1 MPLYRHWKEGD
12 AEWGI
17 WKVSESAEELRAMLT
32 GSGITENVNRK
43 GISYFA

>member
-32 GSGITENVNRK
+32 GELP
-43 GISYFA
+43 